1 MVKRT
6 DLDMSEVGDLV
17 KELLQ
22 INFVRVSV
30 TDSPKNCN
38 EASHALAALGRV
50 CEPGSNPILD
60 LISTYIQNIVA
71 DDIGQ
76 AFKKKCPCHLT
87 GHCTTVSASVC
98 SFVVEYVL
106 IHFISSVLLIASF
119 LNLLNYLLLRF
130 VTNG

>member
-38 EASHALAALGRV
+38 EAAHALAALGRV

-76 AFKKKCPCHLT
+76 AFKKKNVRAILQV
-87 GHCTTVSASVC
+87 TVPLSAPPSVP
-98 SFVVEYVL
+98 L
-106 IHFISSVLLIASF
+106 
-119 LNLLNYLLLRF
+119 LLNTYSSILLVRCYLSRPS
-130 VTNG
+130 

>member
-76 AFKKKCPCHLT
+76 AFKKKMSVPSYRSLY
-87 GHCTTVSASVC
+87 HCQRLC
-98 SFVVEYVL
+98 L
-106 IHFISSVLLIASF
+106 F
-119 LNLLNYLLLRF
+119 LCC
-130 VTNG
+130 